1 MFCFVFEKKKQTTFL
16 YSLYFSVWLHGLLLL
31 FLVHVYSFCFIS
43 YYNLNIIYLSVKAKC
58 ISS

>member
-1 MFCFVFEKKKQTTFL
+1 MFCFVFEKKTTTFL
-16 YSLYFSVWLHGLLLL
+16 YSLFFSVWLHGLLLL

-43 YYNLNIIYLSVKAKC
+43 YYNLNIIYKCYKC